1 MPLTLRPGR
10 PEDAPLC
17 GTICYEAFKAIAE
30 QHNFPPGYPSPEA
43 AVARMV
49 ARLAHPGFYAV
60 VAELDGRIVGSNFLD
75 ERLSIAGL
83 GPITVDLAVQNRT
96 IGQHLMHAVLEHAK
110 AQHLQGVRLLHA
122 TYHTRALSLYAKL
135 GFVVRD
141 MVAKVTGGALTLQ
154 LPDDTV
160 RPARLEDFEAC
171 NQVCRHI
178 HGHDRGGELREAM
191 QHGTATVVEHGGRL
205 SGYFTGSGVSGPHA
219 VGETTEAVEALMG
232 AAVAVARGTFRVPL
246 RNGELLQWCLGH
258 GFRVEVPETLMSL
271 GFYQEPVGAFLPSG
285 LY

>member
-17 GTICYEAFKAIAE
+17 GTICYEAFKTIAE

-43 AVARMV
+43 AVARMA

-60 VAELDGRIVGSNFLD
+60 VAELDGCIVGSNFLD
-75 ERLSIAGL
+75 ERSPIAGL
-83 GPITVDLAVQNRT
+83 GPITVDPAVQNRA
-96 IGQHLMHAVLEHAK
+96 IGRHLMHAVLERAK
-110 AQHLQGVRLLHA
+110 AQHFQGVRLLHA
-122 TYHTRALSLYAKL
+122 TYHTRALSLYAKC

-141 MVAKVTGGALTLQ
+141 LVAKVTGGPLTLQ
-154 LPDDTV
+154 LPDSTV
-160 RPARLEDFEAC
+160 RPGRLTDLEPC
-171 NQVCRHI
+171 NQLCQRV
-178 HGHDRGGELREAM
+178 HGHDRGGELRDAL
-191 QHGTATVVEHGGRL
+191 QHGTATVVEHNGCL

-219 VGETTEAVEALMG
+219 VGETTATVEALM
-232 AAVAVARGTFRVPL
+232 AAEVAVARGTFRVPL

-258 GFRVEVPETLMSL
+258 GLRVEVPETLMSL
-271 GFYQEPVGAFLPSG
+271 GFYQEPAGAFLPSG